1 MCDTFVVVRDA
12 RVILGKNSDRD
23 PNEAQVLD
31 WVPSRE
37 HAPGAVVECTW
48 RAIPQARQ
56 THALILSRPYW
67 SWGAEMGANEHGVA
81 IGNEAIFARAPF
93 AEDGLTGPDLVRLG
107 LERAHSA
114 AEAVEWLQRLVR
126 DHGQG
131 GRAGYERAG
140 FRYHNSFL
148 IADRREA
155 WLLECVGRDSEAERI
170 TSGVRTIS
178 NAISLAALESRARR
192 SLERIAAARARR
204 ERTACLAAGVID
216 AADAARVLCDHGEG
230 VGTVPDYRLLNGAMR
245 GPCVHAG
252 GVLAASQTTGS
263 WISELSPGGDRHW
276 ASGTSAPCLGVFRPV
291 TFERPRDT
299 GRPTGSQDAASLWWR
314 HESLHRAVLR
324 GGLRLPASFRSDRER
339 TQAAIF
345 AGGEEGWYLADD
357 WLSRWER
364 YVPGGHKDPR
374 PWWLRRYW
382 RQVEAS
388 SRRGALLPWRDP
400 A

>member
-12 RVILGKNSDRD
+12 RVIFGKNSDRD

-31 WVPSRE
+31 WVPARE

-67 SWGAEMGANEHGVA
+67 CWGAEMGANEHGVA

-178 NAISLAALESRARR
+178 NAISIAALESRARR

-204 ERTACLAAGVID
+204 E
-216 AADAARVLCDHGEG
+216 
-230 VGTVPDYRLLNGAMR
+230 
-245 GPCVHAG
+245 
-252 GVLAASQTTGS
+252 
-263 WISELSPGGDRHW
+263 
-276 ASGTSAPCLGVFRPV
+276 
-291 TFERPRDT
+291 
-299 GRPTGSQDAASLWWR
+299 
-314 HESLHRAVLR
+314 
-324 GGLRLPASFRSDRER
+324 
-339 TQAAIF
+339 
-345 AGGEEGWYLADD
+345 
-357 WLSRWER
+357 
-364 YVPGGHKDPR
+364 
-374 PWWLRRYW
+374 
-382 RQVEAS
+382 
-388 SRRGALLPWRDP
+388 
-400 A
+400 

>member
-1 MCDTFVVVRDA
+1 MCDTFVIVRPE
-12 RVILGKNSDRD
+12 RVIFGKNSDRD

-31 WVPSRE
+31 WIPARD
-37 HAPGAVVECTW
+37 HAAGASLECTW
-48 RAIPQARQ
+48 RTVPQVLR
-56 THALILSRPYW
+56 THAVMVSRPYW

-81 IGNEAIFARAPF
+81 IGNEAIFARGPLSD
-93 AEDGLTGPDLVRLG
+93 EGLTGLDLVRLG
-107 LERAHSA
+107 LERSQSA

-126 DHGQG
+126 EHGQG

-155 WLLECVGRDSEAERI
+155 WLLECVGRDTEAERI
-170 TSGVRTIS
+170 GAGVRTIS
-178 NAISLAALESRARR
+178 NAISLAAMESRARR

-204 ERTACLAAGVID
+204 ARSACLAEDVRSV
-216 AADAARVLCDHGEG
+216 ADAARLLCDHGEG
-230 VGTVPDYRLLNGAMR
+230 VGAVPDYRLLNGAMR

-252 GVLAASQTTGS
+252 GLLAASQTTGS
-263 WISELSPGGDRHW
+263 WISELSAGGDRHW
-276 ASGTSAPCLGVFRPV
+276 ASGTSAPCLGVFRPIA
-291 TFERPRDT
+291 FHRPRDS
-299 GRPTGSQDAASLWWR
+299 GRPTGSRDAASLWWR
-314 HESLHRAVLR
+314 HENLHRAVLR
-324 GGLRLPASFRSDRER
+324 GGLRLPASFWRDRER
-339 TQAAIF
+339 TQAGIF
-345 AGGEEGWYLADD
+345 ANPDGGWDLADD

-364 YVPGGHKDPR
+364 YAPPRRRDAR

-388 SRRGALLPWRDP
+388 ARRGALLPWRDP